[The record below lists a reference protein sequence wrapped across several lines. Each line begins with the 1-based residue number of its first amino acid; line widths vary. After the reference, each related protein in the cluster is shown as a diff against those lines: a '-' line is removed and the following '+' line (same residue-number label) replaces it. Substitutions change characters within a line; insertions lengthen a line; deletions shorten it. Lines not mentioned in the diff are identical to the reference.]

1 MFPQLQ
7 NHTVERMWPE
17 INNRVNYP
25 LKTALVELVD
35 QELLDMEDNLV
46 RYCVSSFTCQLC
58 HLGISR
64 VVQAWNEHRIPGIL
78 KEQIFI
84 ERTMIKNCLTWN
96 CYSRQRH
103 SQSFGRGWMSKE
115 NLRGTVA
122 ICQWSSWPLWSR
134 TRLVTDQTFSVW
146 KWSLFIREIK
156 RMCGTPL
163 CRTAPRY
170 RNMLQQY
177 CERWLLIL

>member
-78 KEQIFI
+78 KEHIFI
-84 ERTMIKNCLTWN
+84 ERTMIKNCQSDLKLLLQAKASPMFW
-96 CYSRQRH
+96 QR
-103 SQSFGRGWMSKE
+103 
-115 NLRGTVA
+115 VD
-122 ICQWSSWPLWSR
+122 
-134 TRLVTDQTFSVW
+134 V
-146 KWSLFIREIK
+146 
-156 RMCGTPL
+156 
-163 CRTAPRY
+163 
-170 RNMLQQY
+170 
-177 CERWLLIL
+177 